1 MHSFQTITKLISM
14 QQTDKHPSSTCLLR
28 CSSQIQRTSFHF
40 NSHNVA
46 NGKNRRTEWY
56 VVLQIFD
63 VYVFIHYSHCMS
75 YVENWIYFSTCINFI
90 SHCSWQSILLVVVR
104 LCWRERVRSFA
115 AFFHIC
121 CSFATRAYAV
131 LLFIFFFFLYSTWF
145 YSPLAFH
152 SFRSNSYIVPHRSV
166 RCSLTQLLI
175 PNKPTTHWLSYYMKY
190 NLNKFTT
197 KINLLKTP
205 TTTKK
210 GHKWA

>member
-28 CSSQIQRTSFHF
+28 CSSRIQRTSFHF

-90 SHCSWQSILLVVVR
+90 SHCSWQSILLARYTV
-104 LCWRERVRSFA
+104 CCRVSFRSFVLFSVFGYCCCC
-115 AFFHIC
+115 FFLLVFG
-121 CSFATRAYAV
+121 CSFQAWWLIS
-131 LLFIFFFFLYSTWF
+131 LLLLAFFFFLLLLILFILLHLCHFSHSYLIH
-145 YSPLAFH
+145 YAFE
-152 SFRSNSYIVPHRSV
+152 FRSALFVQSFLYRKSYVT
-166 RCSLTQLLI
+166 LTLLLHEI
-175 PNKPTTHWLSYYMKY
+175 QSE
-190 NLNKFTT
+190 
-197 KINLLKTP
+197 
-205 TTTKK
+205 
-210 GHKWA
+210 

>member
-90 SHCSWQSILLVVVR
+90 SHCSWQSILLARYTV
-104 LCWRERVRSFA
+104 CCRV
-115 AFFHIC
+115 
-121 CSFATRAYAV
+121 
-131 LLFIFFFFLYSTWF
+131 
-145 YSPLAFH
+145 
-152 SFRSNSYIVPHRSV
+152 SFRSFVLFFCIWLLLLLFFFCWYLAVLFRLGGWYHCCCWHSFFFCCCSYFSFCFTFAISV
-166 RCSLTQLLI
+166 IRI
-175 PNKPTTHWLSYYMKY
+175 
-190 NLNKFTT
+190 
-197 KINLLKTP
+197 
-205 TTTKK
+205 
-210 GHKWA
+210 